1 LHACAIFFIFLQD
14 EQIRREKVTYR
25 IDGGC
30 AALVA
35 LFLGKRL
42 YVANAG
48 DCRLDKLLGLTDRKK
63 LGVEIMV
70 SSTSLV
76 NIIELPVSITRTHC
90 HCDSVS
96 LVWFYS

>member
-1 LHACAIFFIFLQD
+1 MQKLSWYFIGVYMIKTNNQCALLFFSDTQD

-48 DCRLDKLLGLTDRKK
+48 DCR
-63 LGVEIMV
+63 
-70 SSTSLV
+70 
-76 NIIELPVSITRTHC
+76 
-90 HCDSVS
+90 
-96 LVWFYS
+96 

>member
-1 LHACAIFFIFLQD
+1 MFLCLQKLSWYFIGVYIIKTTQD

-48 DCRLDKLLGLTDRKK
+48 DCRWDNN
-63 LGVEIMV
+63 EA
-70 SSTSLV
+70 
-76 NIIELPVSITRTHC
+76 H
-90 HCDSVS
+90 
-96 LVWFYS
+96 

>member
-1 LHACAIFFIFLQD
+1 MRCKCLSQQDNNSEQWNPSLDFFEYTNTNTNSQYSNLNSCMTVLHSSFGQD

-48 DCRLDKLLGLTDRKK
+48 DCR
-63 LGVEIMV
+63 
-70 SSTSLV
+70 
-76 NIIELPVSITRTHC
+76 
-90 HCDSVS
+90 
-96 LVWFYS
+96 

>member
-1 LHACAIFFIFLQD
+1 MCEDNMLFSHVKRSCFCAKAQLVFHWCLYDKDSYLICIIIFSGTQD
-14 EQIRREKVTYR
+14 EQIIREKVTYR

-48 DCRLDKLLGLTDRKK
+48 DCRWDNN
-63 LGVEIMV
+63 E
-70 SSTSLV
+70 
-76 NIIELPVSITRTHC
+76 C
-90 HCDSVS
+90 H
-96 LVWFYS
+96 

>member
-1 LHACAIFFIFLQD
+1 MCIIIFFGPQD

-35 LFLGKRL
+35 LFLGRRL

-48 DCRLDKLLGLTDRKK
+48 DCRWDNN
-63 LGVEIMV
+63 EA
-70 SSTSLV
+70 
-76 NIIELPVSITRTHC
+76 H
-90 HCDSVS
+90 
-96 LVWFYS
+96 

>member
-1 LHACAIFFIFLQD
+1 M
-14 EQIRREKVTYR
+14 TYR

-48 DCRLDKLLGLTDRKK
+48 DCRWDNN
-63 LGVEIMV
+63 EA
-70 SSTSLV
+70 
-76 NIIELPVSITRTHC
+76 H
-90 HCDSVS
+90 
-96 LVWFYS
+96 

>member
-1 LHACAIFFIFLQD
+1 MNSEVQFYDSATFFFCQD

-48 DCRLDKLLGLTDRKK
+48 DCR
-63 LGVEIMV
+63 
-70 SSTSLV
+70 
-76 NIIELPVSITRTHC
+76 
-90 HCDSVS
+90 
-96 LVWFYS
+96 

>member
-1 LHACAIFFIFLQD
+1 MKITCNVIFSCEDIMFLCLQKLSWYFIGVYIIKINNYWVLLFFSGTQD

-48 DCRLDKLLGLTDRKK
+48 DCR
-63 LGVEIMV
+63 
-70 SSTSLV
+70 
-76 NIIELPVSITRTHC
+76 
-90 HCDSVS
+90 
-96 LVWFYS
+96 